1 MSTMA
6 ATSILKN
13 KTYCFILETGSDIE
27 DPRHFSRVDH
37 MFDCLREAKVEGVM
51 IGTARQAK
59 LLVLFSL
66 PMFLSL
72 AVAQTGG
79 NPGSNSQWDPIH
91 GWTDGNPAR
100 ADSIRSSSSGSAPS
114 SLWSSYQRTN
124 TDVYG
129 VAGERP
135 GTIGGIVI
143 SGGSRRCGGM
153 FRMTEC

>member
-1 MSTMA
+1 MV
-6 ATSILKN
+6 
-13 KTYCFILETGSDIE
+13 GS
-27 DPRHFSRVDH
+27 
-37 MFDCLREAKVEGVM
+37 
-51 IGTARQAK
+51 ARQVK
-59 LLVLFSL
+59 FLVLFSL

-72 AVAQTGG
+72 AAAQTGG
-79 NPGSNSQWDPIH
+79 NPGGPSQWDPIH

-100 ADSIRSSSSGSAPS
+100 ADRSTSGSAPQS

>member
-1 MSTMA
+1 MV
-6 ATSILKN
+6 
-13 KTYCFILETGSDIE
+13 G
-27 DPRHFSRVDH
+27 P
-37 MFDCLREAKVEGVM
+37 
-51 IGTARQAK
+51 ARQAK

-66 PMFLSL
+66 QMFLSL

-79 NPGSNSQWDPIH
+79 NPGGNSQWDPIH

-100 ADSIRSSSSGSAPS
+100 ADSNRSSSGGAPS

-129 VAGERP
+129 HPGERP

>member
-1 MSTMA
+1 
-6 ATSILKN
+6 
-13 KTYCFILETGSDIE
+13 
-27 DPRHFSRVDH
+27 
-37 MFDCLREAKVEGVM
+37 M
-51 IGTARQAK
+51 IGTARRARI
-59 LLVLFSL
+59 LVLFSL

-79 NPGSNSQWDPIH
+79 NPRSNSQWDPIH

-100 ADSIRSSSSGSAPS
+100 ADSMSSSSSDGAQS

-129 VAGERP
+129 VPGERP
-135 GTIGGIVI
+135 GTLGGIVI

-153 FRMTEC
+153 FRMTTC